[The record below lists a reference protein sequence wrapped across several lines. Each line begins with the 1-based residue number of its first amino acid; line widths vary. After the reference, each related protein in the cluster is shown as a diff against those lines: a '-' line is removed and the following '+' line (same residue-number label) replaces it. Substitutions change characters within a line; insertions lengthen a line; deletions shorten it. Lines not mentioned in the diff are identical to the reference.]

1 MQLQVVLEEIMCRVF
16 PMALRGPASVWFN
29 KLDIGGHRRGRPPTH
44 LLNIKQM
51 EGESLRAYVHRFNK
65 ESLQIDRPKEDVTL
79 TTIMTGLR
87 KGDFFY
93 DLCKDSPETL
103 SELMYEAQK
112 HMNVKDAI
120 ESWDDPPPKRRKDVD
135 DRKHE
140 PTKQKV
146 PKLSETSEKRRVTAP
161 GSKFS
166 SFTPLNTPID
176 QLLMQIQDDPSLRWP
191 RKIRSDPDSRAKNL
205 YCRFHRDHGL
215 CVFFRLSLTSITPSK
230 QIFTHLSS
238 SSLPFLNQTHKS
250 TYLKS
255 QTYKPTNLKPQ
266 AHITKPKNQFPC
278 LSHKP
283 TKSLICFF
291 KGISP
296 SHLSLIVEWGMTAVP
311 FSRGG
316 GRLLAPIS
324 GRLR

>member
-1 MQLQVVLEEIMCRVF
+1 MCILS
-16 PMALRGPASVWFN
+16 ALS
-29 KLDIGGHRRGRPPTH
+29 H
-44 LLNIKQM
+44 
-51 EGESLRAYVHRFNK
+51 
-65 ESLQIDRPKEDVTL
+65 
-79 TTIMTGLR
+79 
-87 KGDFFY
+87 
-93 DLCKDSPETL
+93 
-103 SELMYEAQK
+103 
-112 HMNVKDAI
+112 
-120 ESWDDPPPKRRKDVD
+120 
-135 DRKHE
+135 
-140 PTKQKV
+140 
-146 PKLSETSEKRRVTAP
+146 
-161 GSKFS
+161 
-166 SFTPLNTPID
+166 
-176 QLLMQIQDDPSLRWP
+176 
-191 RKIRSDPDSRAKNL
+191 
-205 YCRFHRDHGL
+205 
-215 CVFFRLSLTSITPSK
+215 LSLTSITPSK
-230 QIFTHLSS
+230 QIFTPLSS

-324 GRLR
+324 GRLRRRLGLMVDDDEWVLASGSLGGTKEEHYVGEKKFIERGEIKRRICKEKKIKIK